1 MKKKFGK
8 ICFAIFF
15 LFLLITPFSAAYG
28 VQDTGL
34 QASASAAGLSK
45 HGGVQKLAGQVIGYA
60 LSMVGVLFFILVV
73 YGGVL
78 WMTARG
84 DEDQVK
90 RGRNTIIAA
99 AVGMIIVLA
108 SYALTNFVLG
118 ALSNNQQNPQNPQN
132 NTTAGAECN
141 LAAGRCIP
149 NNKTCTKRFTSKS
162 DCPPDTYCCAPN
174 EIGEN

>member
-118 ALSNNQQNPQNPQN
+118 ALQQNEGGNEQQITCNEKALNNGLNVGACRPQKN
-132 NTTAGAECN
+132 G
-141 LAAGRCIP
+141 
-149 NNKTCTKRFTSKS
+149 CT
-162 DCPPDTYCCAPN
+162 PPSV
-174 EIGEN
+174 EIGSGPPLCSKGQVCCGR